1 MNYYEPLTYIV
12 TSSEEGWLLRT
23 VLRQKLG
30 ISRKLLS
37 RLKLTEEGITVNGVR
52 QYTNVTVK
60 QGDVVRVSMAQE
72 RSTDILPQK
81 LPLRIL
87 FEDDH
92 LLIVDKPAGMIV
104 HPTHGHYTDTL
115 ANAVV
120 YHWRETGKQHRF
132 RPVHRLDQET
142 SGVLAVAK
150 NPYAQQ
156 MIALQM
162 QAGDV
167 VKEYI
172 AFVYGRPPAA
182 SGTVE
187 GPIDR
192 DPLEPHIRVVTPTGY
207 PAVTHYRLEES
218 FGAASRM
225 RLRLETGRTH
235 QIRVHMQHIGCP
247 LIGDKLYRRLDGEAE
262 QPSFEEFISRQALH
276 ASRLSFDHPVSGQRL
291 DFIAELP
298 EDMALLM
305 NRLRMF
311 ASDNHRIKE

>member
-1 MNYYEPLTYIV
+1 MSYYEPLTYIV
-12 TSSEEGWLLRT
+12 TPSEEGWLLRT

-52 QYTNVTVK
+52 QYTNVAVK
-60 QGDVVRVSMAQE
+60 QGDVIRVSMERE

-81 LPLRIL
+81 LPFRIL

-120 YHWRETGKQHRF
+120 YHWQETGRQHRF

-162 QAGDV
+162 QAGGV
-167 VKEYI
+167 VKEYT
-172 AFVYGRPPAA
+172 ALVYGSLPAA
-182 SGTVE
+182 SGTID

-192 DPLEPHIRVVTPTGY
+192 DPLEPHIRVVTPEGY
-207 PAVTHYRLEES
+207 PAVTHYWLEES
-218 FGAASRM
+218 FGAASRV

-247 LIGDKLYRRLDGEAE
+247 LIGDKLYRRLDGGAE
-262 QPSFEEFISRQALH
+262 QPNFEGFIGRQALH
-276 ASRLSFDHPVSGQRL
+276 ASRLSFDHPVSGEKL

-298 EDMALLM
+298 VDMALLL
-305 NRLRMF
+305 NRLCMF
-311 ASDNHRIKE
+311 VSDNHRIKE